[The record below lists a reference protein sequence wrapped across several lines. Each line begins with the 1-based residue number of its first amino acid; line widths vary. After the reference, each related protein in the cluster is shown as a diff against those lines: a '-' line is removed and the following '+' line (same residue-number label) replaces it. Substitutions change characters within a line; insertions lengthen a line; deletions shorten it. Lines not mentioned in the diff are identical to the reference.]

1 MIVEELYK
9 QYIKAYQNEAR
20 ECGTP
25 YELQL
30 LKEIDML
37 ENLTLD
43 QYKERLEEP
52 KFNNKWGNKPDDQRN
67 FMYNWIRSK
76 SGK

>member
-9 QYIKAYQNEAR
+9 QYIRAYEIEVR

-25 YELQL
+25 YELDL

-43 QYKERLEEP
+43 QFKERLEEP
-52 KFNNKWGNKPDDQRN
+52 NFNAKWGNNPEDQRN
-67 FMYNWIRSK
+67 FMYNWIRNK

>member
-1 MIVEELYK
+1 MNMEELYK
-9 QYIKAYQNEAR
+9 QYINAYQNESR

-43 QYKERLEEP
+43 QFKDRLEEP
-52 KFNNKWGNKPDDQRN
+52 KFNNKWGNKPQDQNN
-67 FMYNWIRSK
+67 FMYDWIRNK

>member
-1 MIVEELYK
+1 MTVEELYE
-9 QYIKAYQNEAR
+9 QYIKVYEIEVR
-20 ECGTP
+20 ECGIP

-37 ENLTLD
+37 ENLTLY
-43 QYKERLEEP
+43 QFNERLKEP
-52 KFNNKWGNKPDDQRN
+52 NFESKWGYNPKDQHN

-76 SGK
+76 SNK

>member
-1 MIVEELYK
+1 MTVEELYE
-9 QYIKAYQNEAR
+9 QYIKVYEIEVR
-20 ECGTP
+20 ECGIP

-37 ENLTLD
+37 ENITLD
-43 QYKERLEEP
+43 QFKERLREP
-52 KFNNKWGNKPDDQRN
+52 NFESKWGNKPKDHHN

-76 SGK
+76 SNK

>member
-9 QYIKAYQNEAR
+9 QYIKVYENQAR

-43 QYKERLEEP
+43 QYKKRLEEP
-52 KFNNKWGNKPDDQRN
+52 KFNNKWGDKPDDQRN